1 MEINEGGCFYSPTII
16 LGIQNDMRVGREE
29 IFGPVLSVMTFENE
43 QKAISLAN
51 DSDYGLSLS
60 VWSKNIDKAMGMIR
74 KVNGG
79 RTWVNTTIAGG
90 PGQPLGGYKQSGIGR
105 DAGLYG
111 VEEYTEIKSIH
122 VALGKRMSWIK

>member
-1 MEINEGGCFYSPTII
+1 MFFISLTSN
-16 LGIQNDMRVGREE
+16 RH
-29 IFGPVLSVMTFENE
+29 
-43 QKAISLAN
+43 KAISLAN

-79 RTWVNTTIAGG
+79 RTWINTTIAGG
-90 PGQPLGGYKQSGIGR
+90 PGQPLGGYKKSGIGR
-105 DAGLYG
+105 YAGLYG

-122 VALGKRMSWIK
+122 VALGKRISWIK